1 MRRPSRG
8 PFSYG
13 GGAGGGGGSTRS
25 WSGSPCR
32 WPRRSS
38 TSRASRRAWWP
49 WTGSPSSQ
57 PRGSCGPSASWSPT
71 SPRRAPTL
79 WERLGQANRFGQAD
93 VRLEAVQH
101 LVAGPQEAARR
112 EAWAVLEDHAFP
124 LQENRVRTLDPVP
137 LRALHDHRDDRL
149 THLLDEVVTGPGP
162 ELREER
168 TVARLVRGRQARPRV
183 PRHRH
188 HRSVPPTAQARGTG
202 GPEGPGQA
210 DGDRLL
216 GAPLG
221 ERGRPAGHQ
230 VGDLAARH

>member
-57 PRGSCGPSASWSPT
+57 PRGSCEPSASWSQT
-71 SPRRAPTL
+71 SPRRAPPL
-79 WERLGQANRFGQAD
+79 WDRLGQANRFGQAE
-93 VRLEAVQH
+93 VRLEAEQH
-101 LVAGPQEAARR
+101 LGTGPQEAARR

-149 THLLDEVVTGPGP
+149 THLLDEVVTGPGT

-168 TVARLVRGRQARPRV
+168 GPPPPRAPRAGPRPEPTPTRGAAPRPPSAPATGSARPR
-183 PRHRH
+183 
-188 HRSVPPTAQARGTG
+188 SARRGAGT
-202 GPEGPGQA
+202 
-210 DGDRLL
+210 
-216 GAPLG
+216 
-221 ERGRPAGHQ
+221 
-230 VGDLAARH
+230 